1 MEKFVVDHFE
11 EALRKNHIQVYYQP
25 VIRTLSKRLCSFEGL
40 ARWVDPK
47 IGVIR
52 PDRFIP
58 ILEKHRLI
66 HRLDLHIIRQV
77 CARIRK
83 NINEGNLPVPVSVNL
98 SRLDFSLCD
107 IFASIDEIVREYQ
120 ISRDML
126 NIEITESIMAEQ
138 STVMQ
143 SMLSRFRNAG
153 FQIWMDDFGSGYSS
167 LNILKD
173 FSFDELKLDMMFLR
187 SFDQSKSRRILAS
200 IIQMAKEIE
209 IQTLAEGVETEEQFL
224 FLRDIGCEKVQGFYF
239 AQPMSYDD
247 SMKHLQGLDI
257 HPETPGERKYFNDIG
272 SVNLLSAVPFMT
284 EEERTGITTAR
295 QLNSI
300 PLALIESHADHFSI
314 LFYNTAF
321 EKTARKAGVMA
332 GVLSQELLCK
342 PQPWSVVPARFMNF
356 MDNAGV
362 MGEAR
367 MSFISH
373 GEYYDAH
380 ARKVASRRGI
390 SGILVRLDNLS
401 EASQSDRTSRLD
413 EGIRQIYSMYDR
425 VCLIDTQKNEYTPLY
440 VAVRD
445 DYVSTRR
452 DIKKIAEEY
461 ARHWV
466 VPEDRKGYL
475 EFFDFS
481 TLETRLQKTGKTN
494 VSDYFRV
501 YVNHGRYEWKRH
513 TLLRYEPG
521 IYLNLIRSADRELD
535 RFQNMAFNDAGAKDG
550 LSEELLWE
558 NLMSSG
564 IVRVFWKDAERR
576 FVGVSKGFL
585 DYYGFE
591 SQEAL
596 RGNTDEDM
604 GWHIRPDSYM
614 NDELEVIHEGVT
626 TKDVPGTC
634 ICKGENRG
642 ILASKTPVYDKKGKI
657 IGLIGC
663 FVDREL
669 VSAPDKSGGDAKRR
683 DILTGL
689 LNSRGISEEAYAY
702 QDQYHLRNIDF
713 IRIHVKILDFASINR
728 QYGFDFSDKMLAELG
743 NGLRKVFGVTS
754 AVGRYSGNQFVI
766 LQQIHG
772 TAALKDIRKR
782 INQIAAGIRQIDDLP
797 ITFYVSV
804 GCAVYSETLDLE
816 KQRAAAEER
825 MAEDQKKKEI
835 QADIIG
841 SF

>member
-1 MEKFVVDHFE
+1 
-11 EALRKNHIQVYYQP
+11 
-25 VIRTLSKRLCSFEGL
+25 
-40 ARWVDPK
+40 
-47 IGVIR
+47 
-52 PDRFIP
+52 
-58 ILEKHRLI
+58 
-66 HRLDLHIIRQV
+66 
-77 CARIRK
+77 
-83 NINEGNLPVPVSVNL
+83 
-98 SRLDFSLCD
+98 
-107 IFASIDEIVREYQ
+107 
-120 ISRDML
+120 
-126 NIEITESIMAEQ
+126 
-138 STVMQ
+138 
-143 SMLSRFRNAG
+143 
-153 FQIWMDDFGSGYSS
+153 
-167 LNILKD
+167 
-173 FSFDELKLDMMFLR
+173 
-187 SFDQSKSRRILAS
+187 
-200 IIQMAKEIE
+200 
-209 IQTLAEGVETEEQFL
+209 
-224 FLRDIGCEKVQGFYF
+224 
-239 AQPMSYDD
+239 
-247 SMKHLQGLDI
+247 
-257 HPETPGERKYFNDIG
+257 
-272 SVNLLSAVPFMT
+272 
-284 EEERTGITTAR
+284 
-295 QLNSI
+295 
-300 PLALIESHADHFSI
+300 
-314 LFYNTAF
+314 
-321 EKTARKAGVMA
+321 
-332 GVLSQELLCK
+332 
-342 PQPWSVVPARFMNF
+342 
-356 MDNAGV
+356 
-362 MGEAR
+362 
-367 MSFISH
+367 
-373 GEYYDAH
+373 
-380 ARKVASRRGI
+380 
-390 SGILVRLDNLS
+390 
-401 EASQSDRTSRLD
+401 
-413 EGIRQIYSMYDR
+413 
-425 VCLIDTQKNEYTPLY
+425 
-440 VAVRD
+440 
-445 DYVSTRR
+445 
-452 DIKKIAEEY
+452 
-461 ARHWV
+461 
-466 VPEDRKGYL
+466 
-475 EFFDFS
+475 
-481 TLETRLQKTGKTN
+481 
-494 VSDYFRV
+494 
-501 YVNHGRYEWKRH
+501 
-513 TLLRYEPG
+513 
-521 IYLNLIRSADRELD
+521 
-535 RFQNMAFNDAGAKDG
+535 
-550 LSEELLWE
+550 
-558 NLMSSG
+558 MSSG